1 MGFFVAALPVLP
13 GKEGRVK
20 AYKEEL
26 AKHEKRY
33 EELNKAAGLKRHMEF
48 LQQTPMGATVITVFE
63 ADDPAKLGRAF
74 SDDAYDM
81 WWTGRIQ
88 DTHGFDIKKGFAP
101 PKVTV
106 LLDWKAPGVR

>member
-33 EELNKAAGLKRHMEF
+33 EELNKDAGVKRHMEF
-48 LQQTPMGATVITVFE
+48 LQETPMGATVITVFE
-63 ADDPAKLGRAF
+63 ADDPTKLARAF

-101 PKVTV
+101 PKVTT
-106 LLDWKAPGVR
+106 LLDWKAPGVK